1 MSLSHVRVTV
11 DNGGIFYGG
20 RHMALAHNLGFL
32 HTGAEPEI
40 KQAVDAY
47 CRGKLDQG
55 ALREAARELRTA
67 RWQLQKDAGIEL
79 LPVGDFAWRDR
90 VLTHS
95 LTFGVIPECLTA
107 TTDACELPTLD
118 TLVASEVDCELA
130 AWFDTGS
137 QYLVPEFTEDQR
149 FRLSW
154 EQLFEEVDEAHRLGH
169 KVKPVLI
176 GPLTYLWLGKAR
188 DNSFDRLDLLERLL
202 PVYGEILGRLAA
214 VGVEWVQLDEPILAL
229 DLAQDWKTAL
239 ERAYHSLQ
247 YSPLKKLLATYFG
260 GLKDNLGLVA
270 CLPVAGLHID
280 AVAAPEQLAGVLDR
294 LPTYKVLSL
303 GVVDGCEVAHGSV
316 EAALAALR
324 QAQLRF
330 GDDLWV
336 AGSGPLL
343 AQVGQPGSDSAD
355 RLALAVQKC
364 GEISVLAEAL
374 NRPQMPELYLE
385 GWAAQGQSQVEAQ
398 IVCH

>member
-1 MSLSHVRVTV
+1 
-11 DNGGIFYGG
+11 
-20 RHMALAHNLGFL
+20 MALAHNLGFL
-32 HTGAEPEI
+32 HTGADRELKE
-40 KQAVDAY
+40 AVDAY
-47 CRGKLDQG
+47 CRGELDQG
-55 ALREAARELRTA
+55 GLRATARQLRTA

-79 LPVGDFAWRDR
+79 LPVGDFAWHDQ

-95 LTFGVIPECLTA
+95 LTFGVIPQGLTP
-107 TTDACELPTLD
+107 TTDACGLPTLD
-118 TLVASEVDCELA
+118 TLFASGADCDLA
-130 AWFDTGS
+130 PWFDTGS
-137 QYLVPEFTEDQR
+137 RYVVPEFTEDQR

-154 EQLFEEVDEAHRLGH
+154 EQLFEEVDEAHCLGH

-188 DNSFDRLDLLERLL
+188 DDSFDKLDLLERLL

-229 DLAQDWKTAL
+229 DLPQDWKTAF

-303 GVVDGCEVAHGSV
+303 GVVNGCDVAPGDV
-316 EAALAALR
+316 DAALAALR

-343 AQVGQPGSDSAD
+343 ATDEQPGSDSTD
-355 RLALAVQKC
+355 RLELAARKC
-364 GEISVLAEAL
+364 GEIACLAQAL
-374 NRPQMPELYLE
+374 NRPQMPEMYLE
-385 GWAAQGQSQVEAQ
+385 GWAAQGQSQAEAQ
-398 IVCH
+398 IACH